1 MKAAAER
8 AVAERLLLP
17 EDAEAVTAAAARR
30 HAGAAAPLKVEGRHH
45 AKTRLHVRPAGALRR
60 ANAQVARF
68 ELTGPPQ
75 SVGEGREF
83 GAAGRYERISGRA
96 TVSVDPADPRNAVIA
111 DLALAPRNAEG
122 RVEAVADVTILRP
135 ADPARGNGTLLLEV
149 PNRGRKLALP
159 LFHESPTAAD
169 DREAG
174 NGFLF
179 RQGYTLAWVGW
190 QGDFTPAAGQLGI
203 RVPALAGVTGT
214 VREEMVFDHTRSP
227 AVLPLFYAAAEPA
240 EARLT
245 VRARS
250 DQPRQTPADL
260 SYRLADGPRR
270 VEITGRPG
278 GFDAGALYEFTY
290 TARDPMVLG
299 LGFAAVRDVASFLRH
314 ERGAANPLAGQVRR
328 SLGFGVSQSGRF
340 LRDFLY
346 LGFNEDTD
354 GRPVFDGLMPHVAG
368 TRRMFMNSRFARP
381 DKAPRHPQDPAW
393 PADAFPFTYADTVNP
408 FTGERDGLLRRCR
421 LSNTC
426 PKVMQTD
433 TEYEWWGARASL
445 LVTDPQGRHLDLP
458 TDVRAYMVAG
468 TPHFAEPGT
477 EAGPRPPCALPVN
490 PNHAGAPMRALLG
503 HLDAW
508 VRGEAAPPAS
518 RVPDRAERHAGGSR
532 ARLAGGD
539 PRPAL
544 RRHAHARCA
553 VGPRCDAAAGVGPL
567 RGVRA
572 AGRQRRHG
580 HRRHPAAGFGGSARH
595 LHRLESARRGLRRP
609 GRDVPLAGRGGA
621 LPPIPACCG
630 KRRATAGPRWRSATR
645 RRRPMWRRCVPR
657 RTDLVAERLLLAE
670 DAAAMVMVAEAGR
683 LAR

>member
-1 MKAAAER
+1 MRKLAAICA
-8 AVAERLLLP
+8 LLAP
-17 EDAEAVTAAAARR
+17 FAA
-30 HAGAAAPLKVEGRHH
+30 H
-45 AKTRLHVRPAGALRR
+45 
-60 ANAQVARF
+60 AQVARF

-96 TVSVDPADPRNAVIA
+96 TVSVDPADPRNAIIA

-169 DREAG
+169 DRETG

-227 AVLPLFYAAAEPA
+227 AVLPLFYAAAEPT

-270 VEITGRPG
+270 VEITGRPA

-346 LGFNEDTD
+346 LGFNEDTE
-354 GRPVFDGLMPHVAG
+354 GRPVFEGLMPHVAG

-381 DKAPRHPQDPAW
+381 DKAPRHLQDPAW

-458 TDVRAYMVAG
+458 TDVRAYMIAG
-468 TPHFAEPGT
+468 APHFAEPGM
-477 EAGPRPPCALPVN
+477 ESGPRLPCALPVN

-503 HLDAW
+503 HLEAW
-508 VRGEAAPPAS
+508 VRGEAAPPSS
-518 RVPDRAERHAGGSR
+518 RVPDRASGTLVEAERAVPMAIPGLPFTGLHIPAAQSDHVATPAREMGRFAVLVPRADNDGMAIAGIRLPVLEAPR
-532 ARLAGGD
+532 ATYTAWNPRAEDYGGPDVMCPLQGAVLPLAATLATREAAGD
-539 PRPAL
+539 PRLSLEERYPTPA
-544 RRHAHARCA
+544 AYVAS
-553 VGPRCDAAAGVGPL
+553 
-567 RGVRA
+567 VRA
-572 AGRQRRHG
+572 AADR
-580 HRRHPAAGFGGSARH
+580 
-595 LHRLESARRGLRRP
+595 
-609 GRDVPLAGRGGA
+609 
-621 LPPIPACCG
+621 
-630 KRRATAGPRWRSATR
+630 
-645 RRRPMWRRCVPR
+645 
-657 RTDLVAERLLLAE
+657 LVAERLLLPE
-670 DAAAMVMVAEAGR
+670 DAAATVTAAEAGR

>member
-1 MKAAAER
+1 M
-8 AVAERLLLP
+8 
-17 EDAEAVTAAAARR
+17 
-30 HAGAAAPLKVEGRHH
+30 
-45 AKTRLHVRPAGALRR
+45 
-60 ANAQVARF
+60 
-68 ELTGPPQ
+68 
-75 SVGEGREF
+75 
-83 GAAGRYERISGRA
+83 
-96 TVSVDPADPRNAVIA
+96 
-111 DLALAPRNAEG
+111 
-122 RVEAVADVTILRP
+122 ADVTILRP

-159 LFHESPTAAD
+159 LFNESPAAAD

-190 QGDFTPAAGQLGI
+190 QGDFTPATGQLGI
-203 RVPALAGVTGT
+203 RLPVLAGMTGT

-227 AVLPLFYAAAEPA
+227 AVMPLVYAAAEPA
-240 EARLT
+240 DARLT
-245 VRARS
+245 VRARW
-250 DQPRQTPADL
+250 DLPRQPADL
-260 SYRLADGPRR
+260 SFRFADPRR
-270 VEITGRPG
+270 LEITQRPG

-314 ERGAANPLAGQVRR
+314 ERGVDNPLAGQVRR
-328 SLGFGVSQSGRF
+328 SLGFGISQSGRF
-340 LRDFLY
+340 LRDYLY
-346 LGFNEDTD
+346 LGFNEDTE

-368 TRRMFMNSRFARP
+368 ARRMFMNSRFARP

-458 TDVRAYMVAG
+458 PDVRAYMVAG
-468 TPHFAEPGT
+468 TPHFAEPGA

-518 RVPDRAERHAGGSR
+518 RVPDRAGGTLVEAERALPAAIPGLPFAGMHMPAAQSDHGVVPPRELGRFAVFVPR
-532 ARLAGGD
+532 ADNDGMAIAGIRLPVLEAPRATYTAWNPRAEDHGGPDVMCPLQGAVVPFPDTRVLREAAGD
-539 PRPAL
+539 PRPSL
-544 RRHAHARCA
+544 EERY
-553 VGPRCDAAAGVGPL
+553 PTPAAYVAA
-567 RGVRA
+567 VRA
-572 AGRQRRHG
+572 AADR
-580 HRRHPAAGFGGSARH
+580 
-595 LHRLESARRGLRRP
+595 
-609 GRDVPLAGRGGA
+609 
-621 LPPIPACCG
+621 
-630 KRRATAGPRWRSATR
+630 
-645 RRRPMWRRCVPR
+645 
-657 RTDLVAERLLLAE
+657 LVAERLLLAE
-670 DAAAMVMVAEAGR
+670 DAAAMMMVVEAGR